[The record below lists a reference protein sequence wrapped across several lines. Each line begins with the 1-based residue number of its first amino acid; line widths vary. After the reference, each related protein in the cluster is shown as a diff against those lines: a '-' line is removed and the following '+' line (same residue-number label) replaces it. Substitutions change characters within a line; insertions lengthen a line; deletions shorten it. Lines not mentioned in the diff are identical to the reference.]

1 MRQMRKSALE
11 KFDRLI
17 IIKWLSV
24 AVVAIIASRL
34 IYIQVIQHPVYSAL
48 AQEQYDVFKKLFP
61 DRGRIFAQ
69 NKDSGE
75 ISPVAINDE
84 QYEIY
89 AIPRRIKEPDDI
101 AKDLASLLEM
111 EENEIGSALAD
122 KNETY
127 HLLKRKVSREVND
140 RIMEMNLKGIGSRS
154 ETMRFYPEKNIFSH
168 AVGFL
173 GFKGSQRAGQYG
185 VEGTLNEI
193 LAGQAGYLNDFFA
206 LAPAKAS
213 GHKSF
218 EEAKDG
224 SDIVLTIDR
233 TIQFTA
239 CTKLRDAF

>member
-69 NKDSGE
+69 NKASGE
-75 ISPVAINDE
+75 IYPVAINDE

-89 AIPRRIKEPDDI
+89 AIPRRIKNPE
-101 AKDLASLLEM
+101 DLSKSLAPLLEM
-111 EENEIGSALAD
+111 EEDEILSALSD

-127 HLLKRKVSREVND
+127 HLLKRKVIRETND
-140 RIMEMNLKGIGSRS
+140 QIMDLNFKGIGSRS
-154 ETMRFYPEKNIFSH
+154 ESVRFYPEKNIFSH

-193 LAGQAGYLNDFFA
+193 LAGQSGYLNDFFA

-213 GHKSF
+213 GRKS
-218 EEAKDG
+218 
-224 SDIVLTIDR
+224 LDR
-233 TIQFTA
+233 KSTR
-239 CTKLRDAF
+239 LNSSH